1 MIEYEVYAIKATCK
15 YKCVCGECLGVFPLL
30 VRVRIIMCGGC
41 LGINLVVMFRYVV
54 IVGH

>member
-30 VRVRIIMCGGC
+30 ARVRIIMCGGC